1 MLGEVRAFR
10 RSEWREEGG
19 LGVCQ
24 LGDLEVDAA
33 RGGAPLMARQ
43 PSSRVV
49 QDKTPGVLP
58 PISFCAWGEGTI
70 EKLAACFVEGTV
82 LGAASHSSVS
92 FTP

>member
-10 RSEWREEGG
+10 RSEWREEGR

-24 LGDLEVDAA
+24 PGDLEVDAA

-49 QDKTPGVLP
+49 QDKTAGVLP
-58 PISFCAWGEGTI
+58 TSPSVPGVKGQL
-70 EKLAACFVEGTV
+70 KSSQLALYRV
-82 LGAASHSSVS
+82 LC
-92 FTP
+92 